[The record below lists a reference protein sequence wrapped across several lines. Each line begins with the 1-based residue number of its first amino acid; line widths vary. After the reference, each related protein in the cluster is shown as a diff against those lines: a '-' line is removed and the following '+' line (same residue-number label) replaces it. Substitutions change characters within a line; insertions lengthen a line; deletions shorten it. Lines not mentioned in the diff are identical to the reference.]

1 MLDYSHQAGRGVGVV
16 YIITKSGGSSYGR
29 TRSEVED
36 NLLKDGLSSLPDG
49 DLDKVKYLEKKS
61 KEALG
66 GEIFINQGHI
76 DATERIEE

>member
-1 MLDYSHQAGRGVGVV
+1 MV

-29 TRSEVED
+29 TRSEIED
-36 NLLKDGLSSLPDG
+36 NLRKDGMSSMSDEQS
-49 DLDKVKYLEKKS
+49 DKCKYLEKKS
-61 KEALG
+61 KEVLG